1 MIKVNRRPSL
11 PLATLGENE
20 IVKTGPG
27 TEKYLFNVG
36 AASMLQAAPF
46 LDGDKDCSF
55 HSPARDHLGTFLQ
68 RCIEKL
74 AEPRFC
80 VL

>member
-1 MIKVNRRPSL
+1 MTKVNRRPSL
-11 PLATLGENE
+11 PPASLRKNK
-20 IVKTGPG
+20 IVKAGPG
-27 TEKYLFNVG
+27 TEKYLFDVG
-36 AASMLQAAPF
+36 AASVLQAAPF

-68 RCIEKL
+68 RCVKKL
-74 AEPRFC
+74 TESRFC

>member
-1 MIKVNRRPSL
+1 MRFAFSDDQLSFRDAGRDLLTKLS
-11 PLATLGENE
+11 
-20 IVKTGPG
+20 GPDA
-27 TEKYLFNVG
+27 LRAVW
-36 AASMLQAAPF
+36 
-46 LDGDKDCSF
+46 DGHRGFD
-55 HSPARDHLGTFLQ
+55 SPARDHLGTFLQ